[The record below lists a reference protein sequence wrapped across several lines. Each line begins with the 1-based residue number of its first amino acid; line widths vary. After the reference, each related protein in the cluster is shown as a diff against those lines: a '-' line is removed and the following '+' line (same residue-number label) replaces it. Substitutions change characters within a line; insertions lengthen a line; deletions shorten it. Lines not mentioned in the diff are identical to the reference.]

1 MKCPRCSSDNL
12 SVLESRADNV
22 AIRRRRECDDC
33 SARYT
38 TYERIELSMP
48 FVVKKDGA
56 RHPYDRE
63 KLKAGMVR
71 SCEKRPVSIE
81 LIDQFVESIERKVTE
96 NFPREVP
103 SRELGELVMEALR
116 KLDKIAYVRF
126 ASVYREFSDI
136 SQFVETLES
145 LKDKRPVKAALTQK
159 NKNRP
164 AANMHAE
171 SARASKVLAPVK
183 RRSHKLLRAQDWAGK
198 KSNAKL

>member
-1 MKCPRCSSDNL
+1 MKCPRCGSENL
-12 SVLESRADNV
+12 SVLESRADNA

-48 FVVKKDGA
+48 LVIKKDGA
-56 RHPYDRE
+56 RQPYDRA

-71 SCEKRPVSIE
+71 SCEKRPVSVE
-81 LIDQFVESIERKVTE
+81 MIDQAIETIERRLTE

-136 SQFVETLES
+136 SQFVETLEG
-145 LKDKRPVKAALTQK
+145 LKEKRPVSHARSKRTRHGNGALTA
-159 NKNRP
+159 NKSPNR
-164 AANMHAE
+164 AATRV
-171 SARASKVLAPVK
+171 SARGRHV
-183 RRSHKLLRAQDWAGK
+183 D
-198 KSNAKL
+198 